1 MAVIN
6 SYVTPGTVKTANRGG
21 GSFAIVRTFSVA
33 ATDSATSVYRIAK
46 INGNAIPVSISILTG
61 GTAFGT
67 DYDLGLYDTLEH
79 GGAVQDKDC
88 FLDGGSFSAAVT
100 MSSPTNGLTAPAGQT
115 LYKQVYEFAGD
126 SKVTPGCE
134 YDLALTA
141 NTAGTSAS
149 YFTVIALFATAA

>member
-1 MAVIN
+1 VN
-6 SYVTPGTVKTANRGG
+6 VANRGNG
-21 GSFAIVRTFSVA
+21 VISFVRTFSVA
-33 ATDSATSVYRIAK
+33 ASDSNTSIYRLFK
-46 INGNAIPVSISILTG
+46 VNGNMVPVKISILAG

-67 DYDLGLYDTLEH
+67 DYDLGLYDTLEK
-79 GGAVQDKDC
+79 GGAVKDKDC

-100 MSSPTNGLTAPAGQT
+100 MSSPTNGLTAPAGQN

-126 SKVTPGCE
+126 SKVTPDCE

-149 YFTVIALFATAA
+149 WFTVLALFAKTT